1 MPSFFERFMLQPLY
15 YQILLVTLV
24 VLIVGFLLYT
34 LWQLIG
40 HSLALTKAKQDAT
53 RMEGGLRVL
62 SGAMCLSLS
71 VLMFWFQ
78 DWLRHQM
85 GGSLMVFPLGLFA
98 AGVYLLADGLGVLL
112 LRRSGVGVVLFIW
125 SIVIGVGW
133 LVYSCVR

>member
-1 MPSFFERFMLQPLY
+1 VPSFLERFLSQPLY

-24 VLIVGFLLYT
+24 VLVVGFLLYI

-40 HSLALTKAKQDAT
+40 YSLALTKTKPDAT
-53 RMEGGLRVL
+53 RMEGVLRVL
-62 SGAMCLSLS
+62 SGATGLSLG
-71 VLMFWFQ
+71 VLMLWFQ

-85 GGSLMVFPLGLFA
+85 AGSLMVLPLGFLA